1 MDREKFL
8 SIMHSIVSSDAE
20 VDAAWQ
26 IIMEAVELHAI
37 SPEEALESIE
47 ALRGEADNGLGFD
60 EYHTG
65 ADLDHWDG
73 SHYDFS
79 RVCIS
84 FVQTKT
90 YCSRA
95 ALLEQYDRLRATLS
109 RFSQ

>member
-1 MDREKFL
+1 MDRETFL
-8 SIMHSIVSSDAE
+8 TAMHSIVSPDTE
-20 VDAAWQ
+20 VNDAWQ
-26 IIMEAVELHAI
+26 IIMEAVELYAV
-37 SPEEALESIE
+37 SPEEALDSIE
-47 ALRGEADNGLGFD
+47 ALRGEADNGLSFD

-79 RVCIS
+79 RVCIA

-95 ALLEQYDRLRATLS
+95 ALLEQYDHLRATLS
-109 RFSQ
+109 SSVQ

>member
-1 MDREKFL
+1 MNQQQFL
-8 SIMHSIVSSDAE
+8 KAMQSVVSPDAE
-20 VDAAWQ
+20 VNDAWQ
-26 IIMEAVELHAI
+26 VIMNAVELNAI

-47 ALRGEADNGLGFD
+47 ALRGDEDNGLGFD

-65 ADLDHWDG
+65 ADMDHWDG

-90 YCSRA
+90 YCSRV
-95 ALLEQYDRLRATLS
+95 ALLEQYDRLRSTLS